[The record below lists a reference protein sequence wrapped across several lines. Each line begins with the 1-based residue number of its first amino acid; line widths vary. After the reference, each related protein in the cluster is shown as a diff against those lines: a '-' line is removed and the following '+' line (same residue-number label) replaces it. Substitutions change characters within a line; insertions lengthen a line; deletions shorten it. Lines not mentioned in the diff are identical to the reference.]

1 MSKNEKKINK
11 NIMALKHTNLML
23 VSTTVSIC
31 TGLVL
36 LLIYTGL
43 KGTMSS
49 FVFSRTMCGVISAIM
64 LIGAIVLTFVSA
76 KKDVLYTEFAV
87 FAYVMSFA
95 FLSMLGVPFFLRG
108 INGIEKFFVT
118 QYVMFA
124 TAVVDVIY
132 LIISLV
138 YHTFKSSEK

>member
-23 VSTTVSIC
+23 ASTTVSIC
-31 TGLVL
+31 
-36 LLIYTGL
+36 TGL

-64 LIGAIVLTFVSA
+64 LIGAIVLTFISA
-76 KKDVLYTEFAV
+76 KKDALYTEFAV

-124 TAVVDVIY
+124 TAVIDVIY